1 MDSKHKHY
9 DLIVAWANG
18 AQIESYDEGH
28 WYDCKTPAWEEHVI
42 YRVKVVPVTK
52 WQWILR
58 DKSLNIEFA
67 TSGFYESANDVL
79 KDYPTSHEVVQKAE
93 WSKIIIK

>member
-18 AQIESYDEGH
+18 AQIESWDEGH
-28 WYDCKTPAWEEHVI
+28 WYDCKTPAWEEHVT

-52 WQWILR
+52 WQWIMR
-58 DKSLNIEFA
+58 EKNPDKEFL
-67 TSGFYESANDVL
+67 TEYFYSSEDEAK
-79 KDYPTSHEVVQKAE
+79 KDFSYAEVMHKAE
-93 WSKIIIK
+93 WTRIVIK